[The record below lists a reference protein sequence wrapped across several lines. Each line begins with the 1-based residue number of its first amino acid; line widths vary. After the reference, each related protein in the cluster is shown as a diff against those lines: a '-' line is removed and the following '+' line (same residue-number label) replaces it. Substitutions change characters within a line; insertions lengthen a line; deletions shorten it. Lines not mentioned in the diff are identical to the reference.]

1 MKSGRKAVWVALCLL
16 VVSVVLLAVFLF
28 VGDRGK
34 AGVLHAA
41 WAPSVDGQTMA
52 ALLADETD
60 TAAGPEEEH
69 TDTASED
76 DAKANA
82 SSAERT
88 PSTQP
93 STANDAGSQSGTPG
107 NQTPDTPSSAGGSSS
122 SSGGHRD
129 PVSVDS
135 DAYYDRNGNL
145 INPLDNNGSPG
156 SVEIL
161 FPGESVWLREST
173 SGSPNDAR
181 FFYTKEEADAVAQ
194 KELMEHLLETG
205 GTGGYIIT
213 HLYSTAHA
221 AVMYQ
226 IIWK

>member
-1 MKSGRKAVWVALCLL
+1 M
-16 VVSVVLLAVFLF
+16 
-28 VGDRGK
+28 
-34 AGVLHAA
+34 
-41 WAPSVDGQTMA
+41 
-52 ALLADETD
+52 
-60 TAAGPEEEH
+60 
-69 TDTASED
+69 
-76 DAKANA
+76 
-82 SSAERT
+82 
-88 PSTQP
+88 
-93 STANDAGSQSGTPG
+93 
-107 NQTPDTPSSAGGSSS
+107 
-122 SSGGHRD
+122 
-129 PVSVDS
+129 SVDS

>member
-1 MKSGRKAVWVALCLL
+1 MCLL

-34 AGVLHAA
+34 AGVLHTA

-52 ALLADETD
+52 ALLVDETD
-60 TAAGPEEEH
+60 T
-69 TDTASED
+69 TSED

-93 STANDAGSQSGTPG
+93 STANDAGSQSGTPE

-129 PVSVDS
+129 PASVDS

-161 FPGESVWLREST
+161 FPGKSVWLREST
-173 SGSPNDAR
+173 SGSPNDER

>member
-28 VGDRGK
+28 VESRGK

-52 ALLADETD
+52 ALLVDETD
-60 TAAGPEEEH
+60 T
-69 TDTASED
+69 TSED

-93 STANDAGSQSGTPG
+93 STANDAGSQSGTPE

-129 PVSVDS
+129 PASVDS

-161 FPGESVWLREST
+161 FPGKSVWLREST
-173 SGSPNDAR
+173 SGSPNDER
-181 FFYTKEEADAVAQ
+181 FFYTEEEADAVAQ
-194 KELMEHLLETG
+194 KELMKHLLETG

>member
-16 VVSVVLLAVFLF
+16 VVSVLLLAVFLF
-28 VGDRGK
+28 VESRGK
-34 AGVLHAA
+34 AGVLHTA

-52 ALLADETD
+52 ALLVDE
-60 TAAGPEEEH
+60 

-129 PVSVDS
+129 PASVDS

-173 SGSPNDAR
+173 SGSPNDER
-181 FFYTKEEADAVAQ
+181 FFYTAEKADAVAQ

-205 GTGGYIIT
+205 GNGGYIIT

>member
-1 MKSGRKAVWVALCLL
+1 MCLL

-34 AGVLHAA
+34 AGVLHTA

-52 ALLADETD
+52 ALLVDETD
-60 TAAGPEEEH
+60 T
-69 TDTASED
+69 TSED

-93 STANDAGSQSGTPG
+93 STANDAGSQSGTPE
-107 NQTPDTPSSAGGSSS
+107 NQTPDTPTSAGGSSS

-129 PVSVDS
+129 PASVDS

-161 FPGESVWLREST
+161 FPGKSVWLREST
-173 SGSPNDAR
+173 SGSPNDER
-181 FFYTKEEADAVAQ
+181 FFYTEEEADAVAQ
-194 KELMEHLLETG
+194 KELMKHLLETG

>member
-34 AGVLHAA
+34 AGVLHTA

-52 ALLADETD
+52 ALLVDETD
-60 TAAGPEEEH
+60 T
-69 TDTASED
+69 TSED

-129 PVSVDS
+129 PASVDS

>member
-1 MKSGRKAVWVALCLL
+1 MCLL

-34 AGVLHAA
+34 AGVLHTA

-52 ALLADETD
+52 ALLVDETD
-60 TAAGPEEEH
+60 T
-69 TDTASED
+69 TSED

-93 STANDAGSQSGTPG
+93 STANDAGSQSGTPE

-129 PVSVDS
+129 PASVDS

-161 FPGESVWLREST
+161 FPGKSVWLREST
-173 SGSPNDAR
+173 SGSPNDER
-181 FFYTKEEADAVAQ
+181 FFYTEEEADAVAQ
-194 KELMEHLLETG
+194 KELMKHLLETG

>member
-1 MKSGRKAVWVALCLL
+1 MCLL

-34 AGVLHAA
+34 AGVLHTA

-52 ALLADETD
+52 ALLVDETD
-60 TAAGPEEEH
+60 T
-69 TDTASED
+69 TSED

-93 STANDAGSQSGTPG
+93 STATDAGSQSGTPE

-129 PVSVDS
+129 PASVDS

-161 FPGESVWLREST
+161 FPGKSVWLREST

-181 FFYTKEEADAVAQ
+181 FFYTEEEADAVAQ
-194 KELMEHLLETG
+194 KELMKHLLETG

>member
-1 MKSGRKAVWVALCLL
+1 MCLL

-34 AGVLHAA
+34 AGVLHTA

-52 ALLADETD
+52 ALLVDETD
-60 TAAGPEEEH
+60 T
-69 TDTASED
+69 TSED

-129 PVSVDS
+129 PASVDS

>member
-1 MKSGRKAVWVALCLL
+1 MCLL

-34 AGVLHAA
+34 AGVLHTA

-52 ALLADETD
+52 ALLVDETD
-60 TAAGPEEEH
+60 T
-69 TDTASED
+69 TSED

-93 STANDAGSQSGTPG
+93 STANDAGSQSGTPE

-129 PVSVDS
+129 PASVDS

-161 FPGESVWLREST
+161 FPGASVWLREST
-173 SGSPNDAR
+173 SGSPNDER
-181 FFYTKEEADAVAQ
+181 FFYTEEEADAVAQ
-194 KELMEHLLETG
+194 KELMKHLLETG

>member
-1 MKSGRKAVWVALCLL
+1 LCLL

-34 AGVLHAA
+34 AGVLHTA

-52 ALLADETD
+52 ALLVDETD
-60 TAAGPEEEH
+60 T
-69 TDTASED
+69 TSED

-129 PVSVDS
+129 PASVDS

-161 FPGESVWLREST
+161 FPGASVWLREST

-181 FFYTKEEADAVAQ
+181 FFYTEEEADAVAQ

>member
-1 MKSGRKAVWVALCLL
+1 MCLL

-34 AGVLHAA
+34 AGVLHTA

-52 ALLADETD
+52 ALLVDETD
-60 TAAGPEEEH
+60 T
-69 TDTASED
+69 TSED

-93 STANDAGSQSGTPG
+93 STANDAGSQSGTPE

-129 PVSVDS
+129 PASVDS

-161 FPGESVWLREST
+161 FPGKSVWLREST
-173 SGSPNDAR
+173 SGSPNDER
-181 FFYTKEEADAVAQ
+181 FFYTEEEADAVAQ
-194 KELMEHLLETG
+194 KELMKHLLETG

-226 IIWK
+226 II

>member
-1 MKSGRKAVWVALCLL
+1 MCLL

-28 VGDRGK
+28 VESRGK
-34 AGVLHAA
+34 AGVLHTA

-52 ALLADETD
+52 ALLVDETD
-60 TAAGPEEEH
+60 T
-69 TDTASED
+69 TSED

-93 STANDAGSQSGTPG
+93 STANDAGSQSGTPE

-129 PVSVDS
+129 PASVDS

-161 FPGESVWLREST
+161 FPGASVWLREST

-181 FFYTKEEADAVAQ
+181 FFYTKEEADAVDQ

>member
-28 VGDRGK
+28 VESRGK
-34 AGVLHAA
+34 AGMLHAA

-52 ALLADETD
+52 ALLVDETD
-60 TAAGPEEEH
+60 T
-69 TDTASED
+69 TSED

-93 STANDAGSQSGTPG
+93 STANDAGSQSGTPE

-129 PVSVDS
+129 PASVDS

-161 FPGESVWLREST
+161 FPGKSVWLREST

>member
-28 VGDRGK
+28 VESRGK
-34 AGVLHAA
+34 AGVLHTA

-52 ALLADETD
+52 ALLVDETD
-60 TAAGPEEEH
+60 T
-69 TDTASED
+69 TSED

-122 SSGGHRD
+122 SSGGRRD
-129 PVSVDS
+129 PASVDS

-161 FPGESVWLREST
+161 FPGKSVWLREST
-173 SGSPNDAR
+173 SGSPNDER
-181 FFYTKEEADAVAQ
+181 FFYTEEEADAVAQ

>member
-34 AGVLHAA
+34 AGVLHTA

-52 ALLADETD
+52 ALLVDETD
-60 TAAGPEEEH
+60 T
-69 TDTASED
+69 TSED

-129 PVSVDS
+129 PASVDS

-161 FPGESVWLREST
+161 FPGKSVWLREST
-173 SGSPNDAR
+173 SGSPNDER
-181 FFYTKEEADAVAQ
+181 FFYTKEEAEAVAQ

-205 GTGGYIIT
+205 GNGGYIIT

>member
-1 MKSGRKAVWVALCLL
+1 MCLL

-34 AGVLHAA
+34 AGVLHTA

-52 ALLADETD
+52 ALLVDETD
-60 TAAGPEEEH
+60 T
-69 TDTASED
+69 TSED

-93 STANDAGSQSGTPG
+93 STANDAGSQSGTPE

-129 PVSVDS
+129 PASVDS

-173 SGSPNDAR
+173 SGSPNDER
-181 FFYTKEEADAVAQ
+181 FFYTEEEADAVAQ
-194 KELMEHLLETG
+194 KELMKHLLETG

-226 IIWK
+226 II

>member
-1 MKSGRKAVWVALCLL
+1 MCLL

-34 AGVLHAA
+34 AGVLHTA

-52 ALLADETD
+52 ALLVDETD
-60 TAAGPEEEH
+60 T
-69 TDTASED
+69 TSED

-129 PVSVDS
+129 PASVDS

-161 FPGESVWLREST
+161 FPGKSVWLREST
-173 SGSPNDAR
+173 SGSPNDER
-181 FFYTKEEADAVAQ
+181 FFYTEEEADAVAQ
-194 KELMEHLLETG
+194 KELMKHLLETG

>member
-1 MKSGRKAVWVALCLL
+1 
-16 VVSVVLLAVFLF
+16 
-28 VGDRGK
+28 
-34 AGVLHAA
+34 
-41 WAPSVDGQTMA
+41 MA
-52 ALLADETD
+52 ALLVDETD
-60 TAAGPEEEH
+60 T
-69 TDTASED
+69 TSED

-93 STANDAGSQSGTPG
+93 STANDAGSQSGTPE

-129 PVSVDS
+129 PASVDS

-161 FPGESVWLREST
+161 FPGKSVWLREST
-173 SGSPNDAR
+173 SGSPNDER
-181 FFYTKEEADAVAQ
+181 FFYTEEEADAVAQ
-194 KELMEHLLETG
+194 KELMKHLLETG
-205 GTGGYIIT
+205 GTDGYIIT

>member
-1 MKSGRKAVWVALCLL
+1 MCLL

-34 AGVLHAA
+34 AGVLHTA

-52 ALLADETD
+52 ALLVDETD
-60 TAAGPEEEH
+60 T
-69 TDTASED
+69 TSED

-93 STANDAGSQSGTPG
+93 STANDAGSQSGTPE

-129 PVSVDS
+129 PASVDS

-161 FPGESVWLREST
+161 FPGKSVWLREST
-173 SGSPNDAR
+173 SGSPNDER
-181 FFYTKEEADAVAQ
+181 FFYTEEEADAVAQ

>member
-28 VGDRGK
+28 VESRGK
-34 AGVLHAA
+34 AGVLHTA

-52 ALLADETD
+52 ALLVDETD
-60 TAAGPEEEH
+60 T
-69 TDTASED
+69 TSED
-76 DAKANA
+76 DAKSNA

-122 SSGGHRD
+122 SSGGQRD

-161 FPGESVWLREST
+161 FPGASVWLREST

-181 FFYTKEEADAVAQ
+181 FFYTKEEADAVDQ

>member
-28 VGDRGK
+28 VESRGK
-34 AGVLHAA
+34 AGVLHTA

-52 ALLADETD
+52 ALLVDETD
-60 TAAGPEEEH
+60 T
-69 TDTASED
+69 TSED
-76 DAKANA
+76 DAKSNA

-129 PVSVDS
+129 PASVDS

-161 FPGESVWLREST
+161 FPGASVWLREST

-181 FFYTKEEADAVAQ
+181 FFYTKEEADAVDQ

>member
-1 MKSGRKAVWVALCLL
+1 MCLL

-34 AGVLHAA
+34 AGVLHTA

-52 ALLADETD
+52 ALLVDETD
-60 TAAGPEEEH
+60 TM
-69 TDTASED
+69 SED

-93 STANDAGSQSGTPG
+93 STANDAGSQSGTPE

-129 PVSVDS
+129 PASVDS

-161 FPGESVWLREST
+161 FPGKSVWLREST
-173 SGSPNDAR
+173 SGSPNDER
-181 FFYTKEEADAVAQ
+181 FFYTEEEADAVAQ
-194 KELMEHLLETG
+194 KELMKHLLETG

>member
-1 MKSGRKAVWVALCLL
+1 MRPTLPQV
-16 VVSVVLLAVFLF
+16 
-28 VGDRGK
+28 R
-34 AGVLHAA
+34 
-41 WAPSVDGQTMA
+41 
-52 ALLADETD
+52 
-60 TAAGPEEEH
+60 EEEH

-107 NQTPDTPSSAGGSSS
+107 NQTPDAPSSAGGSSS

-129 PVSVDS
+129 PASVDS

-161 FPGESVWLREST
+161 FPGKSVWLREST
-173 SGSPNDAR
+173 SGSPNDER

>member
-28 VGDRGK
+28 VESRGK
-34 AGVLHAA
+34 AGVLHTA

-52 ALLADETD
+52 ALLVDE
-60 TAAGPEEEH
+60 

-82 SSAERT
+82 SSAERI

-129 PVSVDS
+129 PASVDS

-173 SGSPNDAR
+173 SGSPNDER
-181 FFYTKEEADAVAQ
+181 FFYTEEKADAVAQ

-205 GTGGYIIT
+205 GNGGYIIT

>member
-1 MKSGRKAVWVALCLL
+1 MCYT
-16 VVSVVLLAVFLF
+16 
-28 VGDRGK
+28 
-34 AGVLHAA
+34 A

-52 ALLADETD
+52 ALLVDETD
-60 TAAGPEEEH
+60 T
-69 TDTASED
+69 TSED

-129 PVSVDS
+129 PASVDS

-161 FPGESVWLREST
+161 FPGKSVWLREST
-173 SGSPNDAR
+173 SGSPNDER

>member
-34 AGVLHAA
+34 AGVLHTA

-52 ALLADETD
+52 ALLVDETD
-60 TAAGPEEEH
+60 T
-69 TDTASED
+69 TSED

-93 STANDAGSQSGTPG
+93 STANDAGSQSGTPE

-129 PVSVDS
+129 PASVDS

-173 SGSPNDAR
+173 SGSPNDER

>member
-1 MKSGRKAVWVALCLL
+1 MCLL

-34 AGVLHAA
+34 AGVLHTA

-52 ALLADETD
+52 ALLVDETD
-60 TAAGPEEEH
+60 T
-69 TDTASED
+69 TSED

-129 PVSVDS
+129 PASVDS

-156 SVEIL
+156 SFEIL

-173 SGSPNDAR
+173 SGSPNDER
-181 FFYTKEEADAVAQ
+181 FFYTEEEADAVAQ
-194 KELMEHLLETG
+194 KELMKHLLETG

>member
-1 MKSGRKAVWVALCLL
+1 MCLL

-34 AGVLHAA
+34 AGVLHTA

-52 ALLADETD
+52 ALLVDETD
-60 TAAGPEEEH
+60 T
-69 TDTASED
+69 TSED

-93 STANDAGSQSGTPG
+93 STANDAGSQSGTPE

-129 PVSVDS
+129 PASVDS

-161 FPGESVWLREST
+161 FPGKSVWLREST

>member
-1 MKSGRKAVWVALCLL
+1 MCLL

-34 AGVLHAA
+34 AGVLHTA

-52 ALLADETD
+52 ALLVDETD
-60 TAAGPEEEH
+60 T
-69 TDTASED
+69 TSED

-93 STANDAGSQSGTPG
+93 STANDAGSQSGTPE

-129 PVSVDS
+129 PASVDS

-161 FPGESVWLREST
+161 FPGKSVWLREST
-173 SGSPNDAR
+173 SGSPNDER
-181 FFYTKEEADAVAQ
+181 FFYTEEEADAVAQ
-194 KELMEHLLETG
+194 KELMKHLLETG

-213 HLYSTAHA
+213 HLYSTAHT

>member
-1 MKSGRKAVWVALCLL
+1 MCLL

-34 AGVLHAA
+34 AGVLHTA

-52 ALLADETD
+52 ALLVDETD
-60 TAAGPEEEH
+60 T
-69 TDTASED
+69 TSED

-93 STANDAGSQSGTPG
+93 STANDAGSQSGTPE

-129 PVSVDS
+129 PASVDS

-161 FPGESVWLREST
+161 FPGKSVWLREST

-181 FFYTKEEADAVAQ
+181 FFYTEEEADAVAQ
-194 KELMEHLLETG
+194 KELMKHLLETG

>member
-34 AGVLHAA
+34 AGVLHTA

-52 ALLADETD
+52 ALLVDETD
-60 TAAGPEEEH
+60 T
-69 TDTASED
+69 TSED

-93 STANDAGSQSGTPG
+93 STANDAGSQSGTPE

-129 PVSVDS
+129 PASVDS

>member
-1 MKSGRKAVWVALCLL
+1 MCLL

-34 AGVLHAA
+34 AGVLHTA

-52 ALLADETD
+52 ARLVDETD
-60 TAAGPEEEH
+60 T
-69 TDTASED
+69 TSED

-93 STANDAGSQSGTPG
+93 STANDAGSQSGTPE

-129 PVSVDS
+129 PASVDS

-161 FPGESVWLREST
+161 FPGKSVWLREST
-173 SGSPNDAR
+173 SGSPNDER
-181 FFYTKEEADAVAQ
+181 FFYTKEKADAAAQ

>member
-16 VVSVVLLAVFLF
+16 VASVVLLAVFLF
-28 VGDRGK
+28 VESRGK
-34 AGVLHAA
+34 AGALHTA

-52 ALLADETD
+52 ALLVDETD
-60 TAAGPEEEH
+60 T
-69 TDTASED
+69 TSED

-93 STANDAGSQSGTPG
+93 STANDAGSQSGTPE

-129 PVSVDS
+129 PASVDS

-161 FPGESVWLREST
+161 FPGKSVWLREST
-173 SGSPNDAR
+173 SGSPNDER
-181 FFYTKEEADAVAQ
+181 FFYTEEEADAVAE
-194 KELMEHLLETG
+194 KELMKHLLETG

>member
-1 MKSGRKAVWVALCLL
+1 MCLL

-34 AGVLHAA
+34 AGVLHTA

-52 ALLADETD
+52 ALLVDETD
-60 TAAGPEEEH
+60 T
-69 TDTASED
+69 TSED

-93 STANDAGSQSGTPG
+93 STANDAGSQSGTPE

-129 PVSVDS
+129 PASVDS
-135 DAYYDRNGNL
+135 DAYYGRNGNL

-161 FPGESVWLREST
+161 FPGKSVWLREST
-173 SGSPNDAR
+173 SGSPNDER

>member
-1 MKSGRKAVWVALCLL
+1 MCLL

-34 AGVLHAA
+34 AGVLHTA

-52 ALLADETD
+52 ALLVDETD
-60 TAAGPEEEH
+60 T
-69 TDTASED
+69 TSED

-129 PVSVDS
+129 PASVDS

-161 FPGESVWLREST
+161 FPGASVWLREST

-181 FFYTKEEADAVAQ
+181 FFYTEEEADAVAQ

>member
-1 MKSGRKAVWVALCLL
+1 MCLL

-34 AGVLHAA
+34 AGVLHTA

-52 ALLADETD
+52 ALLVDETD
-60 TAAGPEEEH
+60 T
-69 TDTASED
+69 TSED

-93 STANDAGSQSGTPG
+93 STANDAGSQSGTPE

-122 SSGGHRD
+122 SSGGQRD

-213 HLYSTAHA
+213 NLYSTAHA